1 MKKSR
6 AVGIF
11 KRQFT
16 SVLENTT
23 ALSDIDDLELK
34 EYLEGFYT
42 EKDKDIVMYG
52 ALINSIFTHM
62 AKTFLFS
69 KRTLYNMVSS
79 DVNITQDIRIH
90 YGSYKRFLS
99 RCISAG
105 FIVRIKEPTR
115 TKAGVYQ
122 LIEEEACKKLN
133 EIQSLAFFKE
143 QEEFVLSIYNKSAIF
158 EEDNENKKSFA
169 DKIKDL
175 KSKKGEI
182 K

>member
-1 MKKSR
+1 MKKNR

-23 ALSDIDDLELK
+23 DLSDIHDLDHK
-34 EYLEGFYT
+34 EYLEGFYV

-52 ALINSIFTHM
+52 SLINSIFTHM
-62 AKTFLFS
+62 AKTFLLS
-69 KRTLYNMVSS
+69 KRTLFDMISS
-79 DVNITQDIRIH
+79 DVNVTQDIKIH

-99 RCISAG
+99 RCISGG

-122 LIEEEACKKLN
+122 LVDEEACKKLN

-143 QEEFVLSIYNKSAIF
+143 QEEFVLSVYNKSAVN
-158 EEDNENKKSFA
+158 EEEVKEKKSFA

-175 KSKKGEI
+175 KNKKG
-182 K
+182 